1 MGQRSMTEDRWPAS
15 WLRGVLEVAV
25 LAALVDGESYGYALA
40 QRLSRA
46 GLGKVSGNTLYPVL
60 ARLEASGAVSSRWTE
75 GDGGPG
81 RKFYAITKS
90 GRQRLAT
97 DGEDWE
103 RFASATITLV
113 SEARTNSGGNRSDG
127 TRT

>member
-1 MGQRSMTEDRWPAS
+1 MSEDRWPAS
-15 WLRGVLEVAV
+15 WLRGVLELAV
-25 LAALVDGESYGYALA
+25 LSVLIDGESYGYALA
-40 QRLSRA
+40 QRLSQA

-81 RKFYAITKS
+81 RKFYAITDA
-90 GRQRLAT
+90 GRARLDA
-97 DGEDWE
+97 DGADWE
-103 RFASATITLV
+103 QFATATIALV
-113 SEARTNSGGNRSDG
+113 DNARTKGGGSRTDV